1 MDFVGCTGKEA
12 EGAVRMLKILKNL
25 GVYKWLV
32 AMVFLLVFIQ
42 SMADLFLP
50 TLMADIIDNG
60 VVVGNV
66 PYIWQIGG
74 WMLAVSAF
82 GAAAAVTAS
91 YFSSKAAM
99 GMGRDVRRQVFT
111 HVEQFS
117 LQEFDEVGTASLIT
131 RTTNDITQ
139 VQQVVLVLLRMVVS
153 APIMLVGGL
162 IMAISKDAKLS
173 LVIIGAM
180 PVLVISILFILKRGI
195 PLFTV
200 VQKRLDRLNLVLREN
215 LTGIRVIRAFT
226 REPQE
231 QVRLEKANRELTDV
245 SIRVN
250 KIMAFLMPVMMLV
263 MNLTV
268 VAIIWFGGIR
278 INNGAMQIGDLMA
291 FIQYVMLIMFALVM
305 ASMMFIMIP
314 RAAVS
319 ANRINEVLAMRP
331 AFQDTGTQT
340 ADRERG
346 TIAFEHVTFSYP
358 GAEEPVLSDITFHA
372 KAGETTAII
381 GGTGSGKSTLINLIP
396 RFYEVSEGSIRVNG
410 VDIRDASQDEIR
422 SKIGFVP
429 QKSTLFSGT
438 VTDNIRFGKQ
448 DAEAHEIEH
457 AATIAQADDFIQAME
472 DGYDTYVEQG
482 GSNLSGGQKQRLSIA
497 RALIR
502 KPDLYIFDDSFS
514 ALDFKTD
521 SKLRA
526 ALADET
532 KEATVLL
539 IGQRVSSLMGADH
552 IIVLEKGR
560 IAGMGTHNELLE
572 TNKVYREIAE
582 SQLSEEEIA

>member
-1 MDFVGCTGKEA
+1 MK
-12 EGAVRMLKILKNL
+12 GAASMLKILRNL
-25 GVYKWLV
+25 KVYKWLV
-32 AMVFLLVFIQ
+32 GMVFLLVFIQ
-42 SMADLFLP
+42 AMADLFLP

-60 VVVGNV
+60 VVVGDV

-82 GAAAAVTAS
+82 GAAASVAAS

-139 VQQVVLVLLRMVVS
+139 VQQVVLVMLRMVVS

-162 IMAISKDAKLS
+162 IMAISKDARLS

-180 PVLVISILFILKRGI
+180 PVLVVSILFILKKGI
-195 PLFTV
+195 PLFTE

-305 ASMMFIMIP
+305 ASMMFIMVP

-331 AFQDTGTQT
+331 AFQDLGTQT

-346 TIAFEHVTFSYP
+346 TLEFDHVTFSYP
-358 GAEEPVLSDITFHA
+358 GAEEPVLSDITFRA

-396 RFYEVSEGSIRVNG
+396 RFYEVSAGSIRVNG

-429 QKSTLFSGT
+429 QKSILFSGT
-438 VTDNIRFGKQ
+438 VSDNIRFGKQ
-448 DAEAHEIEH
+448 DAEPYEIEH
-457 AATIAQADDFIQAME
+457 AAKIAQADDFIRSME

-482 GSNLSGGQKQRLSIA
+482 GSNLSGGQKQRLAIA

-526 ALADET
+526 ALDKET
-532 KEATVLL
+532 AAATVLL
-539 IGQRVSSLMGADH
+539 IGQRVSSLMDADR

-560 IAGMGTHNELLE
+560 IAGMGTHDELLR

>member
-1 MDFVGCTGKEA
+1 
-12 EGAVRMLKILKNL
+12 MLKILKNL
-25 GVYKWLV
+25 RVYKWLV

-42 SMADLFLP
+42 TLADLFLP

-82 GAAAAVTAS
+82 GAVAAVTAS

-180 PVLVISILFILKRGI
+180 PVLVMSILFILKRGI

-346 TIAFEHVTFSYP
+346 TLAFDHVTFSYP
-358 GAEEPVLSDITFHA
+358 GAEEPVLSDITFEA

-396 RFYEVSEGSIRVNG
+396 RFYEVSEGSIHVNG
-410 VDIRDASQDEIR
+410 VDIRDASQDEVR

-429 QKSTLFSGT
+429 QKSMLFSGT
-438 VTDNIRFGKQ
+438 VADNIRFGKK
-448 DAEAHEIEH
+448 DAELDEIER
-457 AATIAQADDFIQAME
+457 AATIAQADDFIQLMQ
-472 DGYDTYVEQG
+472 DGYDTYIEQG

-526 ALADET
+526 ALAKET
-532 KEATVLL
+532 EEATVLL
-539 IGQRVSSLMGADH
+539 IGQRVSSLMNADR

-560 IAGMGTHNELLE
+560 IVGMGTHEELLE

>member
-1 MDFVGCTGKEA
+1 MI
-12 EGAVRMLKILKNL
+12 KILKNL
-25 GVYKWLV
+25 NPYKWVVLAV
-32 AMVFLLVFIQ
+32 VLLVFGQ
-42 SMADLFLP
+42 SIAELFLP

-60 VVVGNV
+60 VVKGDI
-66 PYIWQIGG
+66 PYIWRIGG
-74 WMLAVSAF
+74 WMLLVSAI
-82 GAAAAVTAS
+82 GAIAAVFAS
-91 YFSSKAAM
+91 FYSAKAAM
-99 GMGRDVRRQVFT
+99 GMGRDLRHKVFK
-111 HVEQFS
+111 HVGQFS

-162 IMAISKDAKLS
+162 IMAISKDARLS

-180 PVLVISILFILKRGI
+180 PVLVVSILFILKKGI
-195 PLFTV
+195 PLFTE

-226 REPQE
+226 REQEE

-331 AFQDTGTQT
+331 AFEDLGTQT

-346 TIAFEHVTFSYP
+346 TIAFDHVTFSYP
-358 GAEEPVLSDITFHA
+358 GAEEPVLSDISFSA

-396 RFYEVSEGSIRVNG
+396 RFYEVSAGAIRVNG

-429 QKSTLFSGT
+429 QKSILFSGT
-438 VTDNIRFGKQ
+438 VAENIRFGKQ

-457 AATIAQADDFIQAME
+457 AAKVAQANDFIDAME

-482 GSNLSGGQKQRLSIA
+482 GSNLSGGQKQRLAIA

-526 ALADET
+526 ALARET
-532 KEATVLL
+532 EEATVLL
-539 IGQRVSSLMGADH
+539 IGQRVSSLMNADR

-560 IAGMGTHNELLE
+560 IAGMGTHEELLR

-582 SQLSEEEIA
+582 SQLSEGEIA